1 MCVGDR
7 VIAERVEAGRGTGVE
22 LPCAYVVDDIELNR
36 EMTAGLLN
44 SAGIEAASYP
54 SAQGFLG
61 AFDPQRPGCLLLDIR
76 MPGMSGLELQA
87 ELNRR
92 GVVLPVVMITAH
104 ADVPVAIQAMREGAY
119 EFIEK
124 PVDNRHLLD
133 VVRRAFE
140 VSVTRLRDQSERDSI
155 RQRYETLSAR
165 ELQVLEAMVDGR
177 LNKQIAYDLG
187 ISQRTVEVHRSNVM
201 EKMRAQSLAEL
212 VRMTIRLGETEA
224 RVE

>member
-1 MCVGDR
+1 MIADR
-7 VIAERVEAGRGTGVE
+7 TQTADGVE
-22 LPCAYVVDDIELNR
+22 PGPPCAYVVDDIELNR
-36 EMTAGLLN
+36 EMLAGLLS
-44 SAGIEAASYP
+44 SAGIAASSYP
-54 SAQGFLG
+54 SAQRFLS
-61 AFDPQRPGCLLLDIR
+61 AFDPGRPGCLLLDIR

-104 ADVPVAIQAMREGAY
+104 ADVPIAIQAMREGAY

-140 VSVTRLRDQSERDSI
+140 ISVARLRDQSERDSI
-155 RQRYETLSAR
+155 RHRYETLSAR
-165 ELQVLEAMVDGR
+165 EVQVLDAMVDGR

-187 ISQRTVEVHRSNVM
+187 ISQRTVEVHRANVM
-201 EKMRAQSLAEL
+201 EKMRASSLAEL
-212 VRMTIRLGETEA
+212 VRLTIRLGEIEA

>member
-1 MCVGDR
+1 M
-7 VIAERVEAGRGTGVE
+7 IAERSQTGSGVE
-22 LPCAYVVDDIELNR
+22 PDPPCAYVVDDIELNR
-36 EMTAGLLN
+36 EMLAGLLS
-44 SAGIEAASYP
+44 SAGIAASSYP
-54 SAQGFLG
+54 SAQRFLG
-61 AFDPQRPGCLLLDIR
+61 AFDPHRPGCLLLDIR

-140 VSVTRLRDQSERDSI
+140 VSSARLRDQSERDSI
-155 RQRYETLSAR
+155 RHRFQTLSAR
-165 ELQVLEAMVDGR
+165 EVQVLEAMVDGR

-187 ISQRTVEVHRSNVM
+187 ISQRTVEVHRANVM

-212 VRMTIRLGETEA
+212 VRMTIRLGEIEA